1 MYKETE
7 NIPTPYHL
15 HQFLWTSPRFTV
27 GQDTDHSAYRPV
39 ALTEK
44 VIWPFQEI
52 GEFPV
57 CTTHL
62 ESELPNHEF
71 VLHHHLKAGCVFPH
85 TVFSFAFCSMYTAW
99 QLYTVWQL
107 IMTSGWVFYWKLTL
121 FACVCVC
128 VHARTCAPVHACVCV
143 CVCLRHFQSLWISEY
158 CVWLMLESAYWAV
171 TVPYSMTLSLTWLKK
186 I

>member
-85 TVFSFAFCSMYTAW
+85 TVFSFAFCSMY
-99 QLYTVWQL
+99 
-107 IMTSGWVFYWKLTL
+107 ISHTL
-121 FACVCVC
+121 CDNWLWLQAGYFTENWLCLRVCVCACTHVRARACMCVCVC
-128 VHARTCAPVHACVCV
+128 VWDIFNHCGFLSTVCD
-143 CVCLRHFQSLWISEY
+143 
-158 CVWLMLESAYWAV
+158 
-171 TVPYSMTLSLTWLKK
+171 
-186 I
+186 